1 MSQYR
6 HVSVADPKRMADI
19 DVSMEGLT
27 LHVRDVE
34 RSLSF
39 YSKIPGSTLLTHR
52 PGQFALFSIGNT
64 LLGLLRSRSP
74 GFHIEIATSDLDAVH
89 DHLREA
95 GAEPLGPPKER
106 PWGERTFESVDPDG
120 NRIEFQ

>member
-1 MSQYR
+1 MHR
-6 HVSVADPKRMADI
+6 HVGAADPKRMAEI

-52 PGQFALFSIGNT
+52 PGQFALFSIGDA
-64 LLGLLRSRSP
+64 LLGLLRSRAR
-74 GFHIEIATSDLDAVH
+74 GFHIEIATSDLDLAY

-95 GAEPLGPPKER
+95 GVEPLGPPKER

-120 NRIEFQ
+120 NRIEFQS

>member
-1 MSQYR
+1 MSMNR
-6 HVSVADPKRMADI
+6 HVGSADPKRMAEI
-19 DVSMEGLT
+19 DVSMQGLT

-39 YSKIPGSTLLTHR
+39 YSKIPGSMLLTHR
-52 PGQFALFSIGNT
+52 PGQFALFSIGDS

-74 GFHIEIATSDLDAVH
+74 GFHIEFATSDLDAVYVS
-89 DHLREA
+89 LREA
-95 GAEPLGPPKER
+95 GVEPLGPPKER

-120 NRIEFQ
+120 NRIE